1 MSDSLQPHGLLHP
14 RLPCPSPPP
23 RACSNSHSWSLLKL
37 RLMPIDSV
45 MPSNHLILCRPLLLL
60 PSIFRTGAGL
70 GLAITLSVNF
80 HYSCFTVLCYFYSTA
95 KRISHTYVYILS
107 LLSFLPIQV
116 ASEHCAESPL
126 LYSRFSLVTYL
137 ILGFPGGSER
147 KKSACMQEIQVPS
160 LCQKDSPREGN
171 GNPLHYSCLRN
182 PIDREDWPAAVHGVT
197 KSQTGLLILYIVSIV
212 YTC

>member
-1 MSDSLQPHGLLHP
+1 MDCCTPGFPVHHQ
-14 RLPCPSPPP
+14 LP
-23 RACSNSHSWSLLKL
+23 ACSNSHSWSLLKL

-80 HYSCFTVLCYFYSTA
+80 HDSCFTLLCYFYSTA

-107 LLSFLPIQV
+107 LLNFLPIQV
-116 ASEHCAESPL
+116 TSEHCVESPL
-126 LYSRFSLVTYL
+126 LYSRFSLVTCL

-147 KKSACMQEIQVPS
+147 KKSACNAGDPGSILVS
-160 LCQKDSPREGN
+160 GRSPREGN
-171 GNPLHYSCLRN
+171 GNPLHYYCLRN
-182 PIDREDWPAAVHGVT
+182 PTDCQLQSMG
-197 KSQTGLLILYIVSIV
+197 SQRVRQD
-212 YTC
+212 C